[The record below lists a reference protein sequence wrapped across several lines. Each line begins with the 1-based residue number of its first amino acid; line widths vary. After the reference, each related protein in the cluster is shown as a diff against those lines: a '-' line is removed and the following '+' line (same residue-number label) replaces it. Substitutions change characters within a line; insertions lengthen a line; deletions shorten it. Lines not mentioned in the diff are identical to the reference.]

1 MSYMKTAL
9 VIEFESTDNRE
20 QFIEDFTDDI
30 CNWDFLNKNEKLD
43 TWRATLV
50 EENNTLKTVVLF
62 TNGIPDVDWEK
73 YVKAYKE
80 FTYLK
85 ISKSNKYMV
94 EVIPYPYE
102 QNYMK
107 ASRRV
112 LLDYQNDKS
121 EFDKMFEFSV

>member
-30 CNWDFLNKNEKLD
+30 CNLDFLNKNEKLD

-50 EENNTLKTVVLF
+50 EENNTLKTVILF

-94 EVIPYPYE
+94 EVIPYLYE

>member
-85 ISKSNKYMV
+85 ISKSNKYVV
-94 EVIPYPYE
+94 EVIPYLYE

-121 EFDKMFEFSV
+121 EFDKVFEFSV

>member
-30 CNWDFLNKNEKLD
+30 CNLDFLNKNEKLD

-94 EVIPYPYE
+94 EVIPYLYE

>member
-30 CNWDFLNKNEKLD
+30 CNLDFLNKNEKLD

-94 EVIPYPYE
+94 EVIPYLYE

-121 EFDKMFEFSV
+121 EFDKVFEFSV